1 MSPVTRRRAGHSHHT
16 ATHARS
22 SYSWE
27 VGKRT
32 PSTPPAPG
40 RPHRKAA
47 RGPDRICPAHPVG
60 QATER
65 TPSTAEIS
73 TAPRPHPSHG
83 HAHAFFLPRPRPF
96 PGPAALCL
104 LLRSL
109 GSGHTGQ
116 PPVAPEYH
124 PISPVPTSAA
134 CGGHPYPAPHS
145 EPTTLGGKAMGRVSP
160 PSTPVTSPGAQ
171 EPLAHLLLLPLPQA
185 YRLPRDLP
193 IGERDRD
200 PKGPSAPWRWL
211 CPPPLG
217 TSGARWS

>member
-1 MSPVTRRRAGHSHHT
+1 MSPVTRRAGHSHHT
-16 ATHARS
+16 ATHAGS

-40 RPHRKAA
+40 RSHRKAA

-83 HAHAFFLPRPRPF
+83 HAHAFFLSPTTPLSGPRCTLPSAPFSGLGPHWSASCSPRVPSHL
-96 PGPAALCL
+96 PSTHLC
-104 LLRSL
+104 RVWRPSL
-109 GSGHTGQ
+109 
-116 PPVAPEYH
+116 PR
-124 PISPVPTSAA
+124 
-134 CGGHPYPAPHS
+134 
-145 EPTTLGGKAMGRVSP
+145 TTLGADYARWQSYGPGFSALDPCDLTGR
-160 PSTPVTSPGAQ
+160 PGAS
-171 EPLAHLLLLPLPQA
+171 
-185 YRLPRDLP
+185 RLPRDLP